1 MIYGVGLPRTGTRTL
16 DSALQIL
23 GFSGSHFCSLTPTI
37 SNKVGDPSYRVNNSF
52 YEIFEALKAFE
63 INSDDFYIFTDRDEE
78 AWVSSIAERGYSGPF
93 IKDYKESM
101 KRKFEK
107 YPDNFLIFNVNEGW
121 APLCRFLEVPVP
133 KEDFPYIK

>member
-63 INSDDFYIFTDRDEE
+63 INSDDFF
-78 AWVSSIAERGYSGPF
+78 F
-93 IKDYKESM
+93 
-101 KRKFEK
+101 
-107 YPDNFLIFNVNEGW
+107 
-121 APLCRFLEVPVP
+121 
-133 KEDFPYIK
+133 